1 MNKDL
6 YAVLGVSRSASQAEI
21 KKSYRKLARKYHPDV
36 NKAPEA
42 EQKFKEISA
51 AFAVLGDEEKR
62 ARYDKFGIDGLR
74 EGFHPGGGG
83 GFGGFGDL
91 DEILGSLFGGRS
103 PFGGM
108 GGMGGRGGMG
118 GGFPF
123 GRQARPKG
131 RDMETPLSIT
141 VQQALMGGSVFI
153 PALSKNITL
162 PPHVYDGQKIRLSGK
177 GQRGPGGNGDLYIIL
192 SIKIEEPF
200 LKFNDDLLLPVPVTF
215 GQAFSGSKIPVLLP
229 EGETKKISIQP
240 HTQGG
245 QRLRLR
251 GKGMPQKGG
260 RRTDLFVQ
268 IQIQVP
274 KEESEEL
281 LNAIKIIENHYESG
295 ESESV

>member
-6 YAVLGVSRSASQAEI
+6 YAVLGVSRSSSQTEI
-21 KKSYRKLARKYHPDV
+21 KKSYRTLARKYHPDV

-103 PFGGM
+103 PFGGR
-108 GGMGGRGGMG
+108 GGRGGMG

-123 GRQARPKG
+123 GRQSQPKG
-131 RDMETPLSIT
+131 RDMETLLSIT
-141 VQQALMGGSVFI
+141 VRQALLGGSIFV

-162 PPHVYDGQKIRLSGK
+162 PAHVYDGQKIRLSGK

-192 SIKIEEPF
+192 SLNIEEPF
-200 LKFNDDLLLPVPVTF
+200 LKFNDDLLLPVPVTL

-229 EGETKKISIQP
+229 EGETKKISIKA

-251 GKGMPQKGG
+251 GKGIPQKGG
-260 RRTDLFVQ
+260 KRTDLFVQ
-268 IQIQVP
+268 IQILVP
-274 KEESEEL
+274 QENTDDLQNAIAVIEHHYSSEET
-281 LNAIKIIENHYESG
+281 E
-295 ESESV
+295 

>member
-6 YAVLGVSRSASQAEI
+6 YAVLGVARSASQAEI
-21 KKSYRKLARKYHPDV
+21 KKNYRKLARQYHPDV

-91 DEILGSLFGGRS
+91 EEILGGLFGGRS

-108 GGMGGRGGMG
+108 GGMG

-131 RDMETPLSIT
+131 RDMETLLSIT
-141 VQQALMGGSVFI
+141 VQQALLGGSVFV

-162 PPHVYDGQKIRLSGK
+162 PARVYEGQKIRLAGK

-192 SIKIEEPF
+192 SIKIEDPF
-200 LKFNDDLLLPVPVTF
+200 LKFNDDLLLPVSVTF
-215 GQAFSGSKIPVLLP
+215 AQAFHGSKIPVLLP
-229 EGETKKISIQP
+229 EGETKKISIQA

-260 RRTDLFVQ
+260 KRTDLFVL
-268 IQIQVP
+268 IQILVP
-274 KEESEEL
+274 KVNTEEL
-281 LNAIKIIENHYESG
+281 SNAIEIIDAHYET
-295 ESESV
+295 EEADTH

>member
-6 YAVLGVSRSASQAEI
+6 YSVLGVSRSASHAEI

-62 ARYDKFGIDGLR
+62 KRYDQFGIDGLR
-74 EGFHPGGGG
+74 EGFRPGGGG

-91 DEILGSLFGGRS
+91 EEILGGLFGGRS
-103 PFGGM
+103 PFG
-108 GGMGGRGGMG
+108 GGMG

-131 RDMETPLSIT
+131 KDLETKLTIRMKE
-141 VQQALMGGSVFI
+141 ALLGGSVFV
-153 PALSKNITL
+153 PALSKNITV
-162 PPHVYDGQKIRLSGK
+162 PAHVYEGQKIRLTGK

-192 SIKIEEPF
+192 SIRIEEPF
-200 LKFNDDLLLPVPVTF
+200 IAFNNDLLLPVPVTF
-215 GQAFSGSKIPVLLP
+215 GQAYQGTKIPVLLP
-229 EGETKKISIQP
+229 EGETKKISIQA

-251 GKGMPQKGG
+251 GKGLPQKGG
-260 RRTDLFVQ
+260 SRTDLYVQ

-274 KEESEEL
+274 KEEDEALRE
-281 LNAIKIIENHYESG
+281 AIDIIEEYYDDDS
-295 ESESV
+295 SS